1 MFTTRIY
8 QCLLSLAVACSI
20 VSTNQCFAQG
30 EDDATMIKK
39 SSYIIGFNMVQN
51 LIAQGVEVDQD
62 SMIKGMAA
70 AFQKQE
76 LGMDD
81 EEVERLMM
89 AFQRYTEG
97 KMVERLKKEANDNLA
112 QGEKFMADFAA
123 REGVRK
129 LENGVLYQVLKEGT
143 GGKPEPGSKVR
154 IHYHGTMPDGSVFD
168 SSVQRNE
175 PAEFPVSGVV
185 PGFSAALQAM
195 SVGSKWRVVIPSQL
209 AYGANGRPP
218 IGPNRT
224 LVFEIELLDILN

>member
-1 MFTTRIY
+1 
-8 QCLLSLAVACSI
+8 
-20 VSTNQCFAQG
+20 
-30 EDDATMIKK
+30 MIKK

-62 SMIKGMAA
+62 AMIQGMTA
-70 AFQKQE
+70 AFKNE
-76 LGMDD
+76 DLGLED
-81 EEVERLMM
+81 EEVERLMV

-97 KMVERLKKEANDNLA
+97 KMVQRLKQEANDNLA
-112 QGEKFMADFAA
+112 EGEKFLADFAQ
-123 REGVRK
+123 REGVSR
-129 LENGVLYQVLKEGT
+129 LENGVLYQVIKEGV
-143 GGKPEPGSKVR
+143 GGKPAPNSRVR
-154 IHYHGTMPDGSVFD
+154 IHYHGTMPDGKVFD

-195 SVGSKWRVVIPSQL
+195 NAGAKWRVVIPSQL
-209 AYGANGRPP
+209 AYGAQGPPP